1 MKITLAEVKGSK
13 KFNKKKKKMSVEQP
27 LPYILPRHKNL
38 ACKKLAQK

>member
-27 LPYILPRHKNL
+27 LPHILPRYKSL